1 MSLAALD
8 NLVRIGQLKA
18 EPRNVAEVSRRPAS
32 ADFSKILRAPC
43 MPIHGPMQLMHSHT
57 LRPVNYENSCYII
70 KNICSYSWNNM
81 EATAAVLFGKT
92 RQAVLGLLFEQPEH
106 AYYLRELARATGVS
120 PGALQHELGQLQK
133 ADLVT
138 RSQDGN
144 RVVYRANTAHP
155 VFADLQSI
163 VRKTCGLP
171 AQIKAALDPFAAQI
185 CFATLYGSLAK
196 GINHARSDVDL
207 LIVGDLN
214 LQQALAAIGPVEASI
229 GREISVRIFSAKD
242 FRTRREQGEHF
253 TNSVMNG
260 PLTPLIGSPD
270 DA

>member
-1 MSLAALD
+1 M
-8 NLVRIGQLKA
+8 N
-18 EPRNVAEVSRRPAS
+18 NRRPAS

-92 RQAVLGLLFEQPEH
+92 RQAVLGLLFEQPEQ

-214 LQQALAAIGPVEASI
+214 LQQALAVIEPVEASI
-229 GREISVRIFSAKD
+229 GREISVRIFSAED
-242 FRTRREQGEHF
+242 FHTRREQGEHF
-253 TNSVMNG
+253 IKSVMSG